1 MPNDTHK
8 ERDTG
13 EETRE
18 RIKRACD
25 AAYIQYEKDPE
36 GASFTWV
43 HEVDGDIVDW
53 QPAYFSPSTN
63 MSAAWE
69 VVEKMRQNK
78 IYMDIRVW
86 PDEYQ
91 VLPHQDENNKLIDRW
106 IVRSPSL
113 PEAICKAAL
122 LAVLNL

>member
-1 MPNDTHK
+1 MTLTRK
-8 ERDTG
+8 EILAKKPGKELNEHVMRH
-13 EETRE
+13 
-18 RIKRACD
+18 IFNMK
-25 AAYIQYEKDPE
+25 KDPE

>member
-1 MPNDTHK
+1 MTL
-8 ERDTG
+8 
-13 EETRE
+13 TRE
-18 RIKRACD
+18 EILAKKTGK
-25 AAYIQYEKDPE
+25 ELNELVMKLVFKMTKKPE

-63 MSAAWE
+63 ISAAWE

-78 IYMDIRVW
+78 IYLDIRVW